1 MKKGNDLKRIYLLIG
16 AVLVLLLVYQG
27 YLLNRQYQ
35 LLKAKVYEVVLNNF
49 NDLNAQY
56 SEMQRTR
63 FFRTAGTTNLT
74 FGEVKGTGKINTKTN
89 ITIRGI
95 TSPDTIRKISADSL
109 KIIGTKS
116 TARISFD
123 YKYDSV
129 AKPDSVI
136 NLVLNKSNPDIN
148 LDGLDPQRIKSVHVN
163 KNVNKDTPKCDTCSD
178 KGSDRDIVI
187 QIVYDDED
195 YRDKMKRIYKS
206 LDTVLEKLYTPYEEI
221 FEYQYG
227 VGNVNEDS
235 VVYYSGDFVESVDDY
250 FFKRE
255 LGQSEPVIFYL
266 NTTMKSGYWAKH
278 ILFGIFISLSVVAAL
293 VLLFY
298 QLFRIINKQKRLD
311 SMKTDFINN
320 MTHEFKTPIATVS
333 LALESI
339 QNFGVRDQPEKMDE
353 YLDIAQGELKKV
365 NRMIEQVLN
374 ISKETTFKLKLTPTH
389 LPELIGKSIDQMK
402 TLGKAHN
409 AHFDL
414 QVENDI
420 PMINVDQF
428 HLNNVF
434 VNLIDNSFK
443 YKSGD
448 PEIRIR
454 VTKNESNV
462 VITFRDNGRGI
473 SEQYLP
479 YIFDTF
485 FRVPSGN
492 VHNVKGFGVG
502 LSYVSKIIANH
513 QGTISV
519 ESEPDSFTEFT
530 ITLPIL

>member
-16 AVLVLLLVYQG
+16 TVLVLLLVYQG

-49 NDLNAQY
+49 NDLNFSY
-56 SEMQRTR
+56 SNVQRMR
-63 FFRTAGTTNLT
+63 FYKTSGVT
-74 FGEVKGTGKINTKTN
+74 GTGSISIIGQSSPKS
-89 ITIRGI
+89 TIRI
-95 TSPDTIRKISADSL
+95 RATSPDSLKPKAIETYMTYRYSTTDSFKKADSVV
-109 KIIGTKS
+109 KKVIGDQNTVFS
-116 TARISFD
+116 LSG
-123 YKYDSV
+123 V
-129 AKPDSVI
+129 
-136 NLVLNKSNPDIN
+136 
-148 LDGLDPQRIKSVHVN
+148 DPSQIKSIHVQKGN
-163 KNVNKDTPKCDTCSD
+163 TVAQPGCDTCKTSVA
-178 KGSDRDIVI
+178 SQDIIV
-187 QIVYDDED
+187 QVVYDDES
-195 YRDKMKRIYKS
+195 YRDKLERVYKN
-206 LDTVLEKLYTPYEEI
+206 LDTILSKIYHPYNDI
-221 FEYQYG
+221 FDYEYG
-227 VGNVNEDS
+227 IGDVSGDS
-235 VVYYSGDFVESVDDY
+235 VIYFNGQFVDRLDDY

-255 LGQSEPVIFYL
+255 IGDSEPLTFYL
-266 NTTMKSGYWAKH
+266 TSTMKSGYWAKH

-298 QLFRIINKQKRLD
+298 QLFRIISKQKRLD

-374 ISKETTFKLKLTPTH
+374 ISKEEAFKLKLTPAH
-389 LPELIGKSIDQMK
+389 LPELIEKSIDQMK
-402 TLGKAHN
+402 TLGQVHN
-409 AHFDL
+409 ASFDL
-414 QVENDI
+414 QVENDV
-420 PMINVDQF
+420 PVINVDQF

-448 PEIRIR
+448 PEIKIK
-454 VTKNESNV
+454 VAKHESDI

-502 LSYVSKIIANH
+502 LSYVSKIIVNH
-513 QGTISV
+513 HGTISV
-519 ESEPDSFTEFT
+519 KSEPESFTEFT